1 MKNKIILC
9 LTTLLVGVVFSTVK
23 AQLKV
28 YSGGGVKVE
37 EHLAIGT
44 DPSTTKGLIL
54 SHTNNSFDP
63 YYGIHSTVKI
73 GPIPTGPVCAIYGY
87 ADGYTTSNNYPIHPT
102 VGVLGIGRKNY
113 TCPNALCA
121 GVAGLANYYG
131 GIGVYGANNG
141 ITLPSTWTITSTYAG
156 YFNGT
161 VNTRGTLYATLV
173 STSSDERF
181 KENIED
187 IPLGLANSIKS
198 LNPKSYTFKP
208 DSVLLSDKD
217 AKEYEATHY
226 GLLAQDVQKVFP
238 NLVYERDGMLSINYI
253 EMIPLLIKTVNA
265 QQEQIEE
272 LQTEIATLKKG
283 VPNASKRSKSS
294 TRQDESSLAE
304 TKQAVL
310 YQNNPNP
317 FSVDTKIKYELPLT
331 TKTASLYIYDM
342 SGSQIAQYPIS
353 MFGEGEIIVSGG
365 VMDAGMYLY
374 SLVADGQIIDTKRMI
389 LTK

>member
-1 MKNKIILC
+1 MKNKILLC
-9 LTTLLVGVVFSTVK
+9 VVLFSAISFSIS

-28 YSGGGVKVE
+28 YQSGGVKIE

-44 DPSTTKGLIL
+44 DPTSSIGLKL
-54 SHTNNSFDP
+54 SHTNNTLDP

-73 GPIPTGPVCAIYGY
+73 GSIPTGPVCAIYGY
-87 ADGYTTSNNYPIHPT
+87 ADGYTTGNNYPIHPT

-131 GIGVYGANNG
+131 GIGVYGTSNG
-141 ITLPSTWTITSTYAG
+141 ITLPSTWTITSSYAG
-156 YFNGT
+156 YFNGS
-161 VNTRGTLYATLV
+161 VNVTGTLIATSV
-173 STSSDERF
+173 STLSDERL

-187 IPLGLANSIKS
+187 IPSELANSLKS
-198 LNPKSYTFKP
+198 LNPVSYNFKS
-208 DSVLLSDKD
+208 DSILLADKD
-217 AKEYEATHY
+217 AKEYKDTHY

-238 NLVYERDGMLSINYI
+238 NLVYERDGILSINYI
-253 EMIPLLIKTVNA
+253 ELIPLLIKAVNA
-265 QQEQIEE
+265 QQEQIDE
-272 LQTEIATLKKG
+272 LQAEIVGLKKNSLNSAKRIKSSLHKDEPSKTEI
-283 VPNASKRSKSS
+283 
-294 TRQDESSLAE
+294 E
-304 TKQAVL
+304 QAVL

-331 TKTASLYIYDM
+331 TKAASLYIYDM
-342 SGSQIAQYPIS
+342 NGSQIAQYPIS
-353 MFGEGEIIVSGG
+353 TFGEGEVIVSGG

-374 SLVADGQIIDTKRMI
+374 SLIADGQVVDTKRMI

>member
-1 MKNKIILC
+1 MLLLC
-9 LTTLLVGVVFSTVK
+9 TMVMH

-28 YSGGGVKVE
+28 TSNGRVKVE

-44 DPSTTKGLIL
+44 EPVSTIGLKL
-54 SHTNNSFDP
+54 LHTNNTFDP

-73 GPIPTGPVCAIYGY
+73 GSIPTGPVCAIYGY

-131 GIGVYGANNG
+131 GIGVYGTSNG
-141 ITLPSTWTITSTYAG
+141 ITLPSTWTITSSYAG
-156 YFNGT
+156 YFNGS
-161 VNTRGTLYATLV
+161 VNVTGTLIATSV
-173 STSSDERF
+173 STLSDERL

-187 IPLGLANSIKS
+187 IPSELANSLKS
-198 LNPKSYTFKP
+198 LNPVSYNFKS
-208 DSVLLSDKD
+208 DSILLADKD
-217 AKEYEATHY
+217 AKEYKDTHY

-238 NLVYERDGMLSINYI
+238 NLVYERDGILSINYI
-253 EMIPLLIKTVNA
+253 ELIPLLIKAVNA
-265 QQEQIEE
+265 QQEQIDE
-272 LQTEIATLKKG
+272 LQAEIVGLKKNSLTSAKRIKSSLHKDEPSKTEI
-283 VPNASKRSKSS
+283 
-294 TRQDESSLAE
+294 E
-304 TKQAVL
+304 QAVL

-331 TKTASLYIYDM
+331 TKAASLYIYDM
-342 SGSQIAQYPIS
+342 NGSQIAQYPIS
-353 MFGEGEIIVSGG
+353 TFGESEIIVSGG
-365 VMDAGMYLY
+365 VMDAGIYLY
-374 SLVADGQIIDTKRMI
+374 SLIADGQVIDTKRMI

>member
-28 YSGGGVKVE
+28 YSSGGVKVE

-87 ADGYTTSNNYPIHPT
+87 ADGYTTGNNYPIHPI
-102 VGVLGIGRKNY
+102 VGVLGIARKNY
-113 TCPNALCA
+113 TSPNVLSV

-131 GIGVYGANNG
+131 GIGVYGASNG
-141 ITLPSTWTITSTYAG
+141 ITLPSTWTNTSSYAG

-161 VNTRGTLYATLV
+161 VNVYGTLYATSV
-173 STSSDERF
+173 STTSDERM
-181 KENIED
+181 KENIEG
-187 IPLGLANSIKS
+187 IPLDLANSIKL
-198 LNPKSYTFKP
+198 LNPVSYTFKP
-208 DSVLLSDKD
+208 DSILQSDKD
-217 AKEYEATHY
+217 AKEYEVTHY

-283 VPNASKRSKSS
+283 VSNASKRSKSS
-294 TRQDESSLAE
+294 TRQDESSLVE

-317 FSVDTKIKYELPLT
+317 FSIDTKIKYELPLT
-331 TKTASLYIYDM
+331 TKTASLYIYDIN
-342 SGSQIAQYPIS
+342 GSQIAQYSIN
-353 MFGEGEIIVSGG
+353 MFGAGEIVVSGG

>member
-1 MKNKIILC
+1 MKNKILLC
-9 LTTLLVGVVFSTVK
+9 VVLFSAISISIS

-28 YSGGGVKVE
+28 YSTGRVKVE

-44 DPSTTKGLIL
+44 EPASTIGLRL
-54 SHTNNSFDP
+54 LHTNNTFDP

-73 GPIPTGPVCAIYGY
+73 GSIPTGPVCAIYGY
-87 ADGYTTSNNYPIHPT
+87 ADGYTTSYNYPIHPI

-113 TCPNALCA
+113 TYPNTLCA

-141 ITLPSTWTITSTYAG
+141 ITLPTTWNITSTYAG

-161 VNTRGTLYATLV
+161 VNVHGTLIASTV
-173 STSSDERF
+173 STTSDERL

-187 IPLGLANSIKS
+187 IPSELANSIKS
-198 LNPKSYTFKP
+198 LKPISYTFKE
-208 DSVLLSDKD
+208 DSVFLIDKD
-217 AKEYEATHY
+217 AKEYKYTHY

-238 NLVYERDGMLSINYI
+238 NLVYERDGILSINYI
-253 EMIPLLIKTVNA
+253 ELIPLLIKTVNA
-265 QQEQIEE
+265 QQEQIDE
-272 LQTEIATLKKG
+272 LQAEIVGLKKNSLTSAKRIKSSLHKDEPSKTEI
-283 VPNASKRSKSS
+283 
-294 TRQDESSLAE
+294 E
-304 TKQAVL
+304 QAVL

-331 TKTASLYIYDM
+331 TKTASLYIYNM
-342 SGSQIAQYPIS
+342 NGSQIAQYPITT
-353 MFGEGEIIVSGG
+353 FGEGEVVVSGG
-365 VMDAGMYLY
+365 AMNAGMYLY
-374 SLVADGQIIDTKRMI
+374 SLIADGQVIDTKRMI